1 MEDNHMNSETTPE
14 PHPEGHAEDPKPAFN
29 NFKDAVK
36 HGADDARAKAQEAA
50 PKIKGAIAEA
60 AFDLA
65 YSVAYGTVFA
75 GAFANEFVPQSVKE
89 GLKKGAEAGRRASEK
104 AREKAK
110 HKPSEVEENFASPGI
125 PELPDSSMA

>member
-1 MEDNHMNSETTPE
+1 MEDNPMNPEMTSE
-14 PHPEGHAEDPKPAFN
+14 PHTENTSEESKPSFN
-29 NFKDAVK
+29 NFKDALK

-50 PKIKGAIAEA
+50 PKLKGAIAEA

-104 AREKAK
+104 ARERAK
-110 HKPSEVEENFASPGI
+110 HKPSDVEENFASPGM